1 MNQAIFHR
9 NVESYEKSKCQNCAE
24 RWLSLVNQV
33 KSLQTKK
40 LISKRGESGF
50 HPYASVTSCGTTD
63 QPKDK
68 TKTKTDKDK
77 DKNKDNKEGGKWISS
92 FCHCDKLWH
101 H

>member
-50 HPYASVTSCGTTD
+50 HPSASVTSRGNTD

-68 TKTKTDKDK
+68 TKTKR
-77 DKNKDNKEGGKWISS
+77 DN
-92 FCHCDKLWH
+92 L
-101 H
+101 

>member
-1 MNQAIFHR
+1 MNQVIFHR

-50 HPYASVTSCGTTD
+50 HPSATVTSCGTTD

-68 TKTKTDKDK
+68 TKTKTQKDRQRGEK
-77 DKNKDNKEGGKWISS
+77 VDLILL
-92 FCHCDKLWH
+92 HCDKLWQH
-101 H
+101 